1 MRFEISPAFMSIQLN
16 TLNVA
21 SNIHCQASVLRTV
34 GTIQGRSIDARTIR
48 LKRKWWFRSSAAAM
62 PSASLRAVAMNV

>member
-1 MRFEISPAFMSIQLN
+1 MSIQLN

-34 GTIQGRSIDARTIR
+34 GTIHGRSMDARTIR
-48 LKRKWWFRSSAAAM
+48 LNRKWWFRSSAASM
-62 PSASLRAVAMNV
+62 PSASLRTVAMKV